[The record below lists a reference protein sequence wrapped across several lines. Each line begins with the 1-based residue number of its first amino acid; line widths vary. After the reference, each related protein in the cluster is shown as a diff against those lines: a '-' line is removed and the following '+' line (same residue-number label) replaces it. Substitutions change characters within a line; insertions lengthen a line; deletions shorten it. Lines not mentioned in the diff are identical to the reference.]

1 MCVCVQTAQCVYS
14 YKDRTAQVLVCVCL
28 NGFVCIGYGFTAV
41 CVWRLGVGQLD
52 DHSVTPN
59 DMVTARRRECPEI
72 ERAT

>member
-1 MCVCVQTAQCVYS
+1 MCLFKQTPT
-14 YKDRTAQVLVCVCL
+14 TAQVLACVRV
-28 NGFVCIGYGFTAV
+28 NGFVRIGYGFTGV
-41 CVWRLGVGQLD
+41 CVWRLGVGRLD